1 MLTRIAV
8 AALVAALASGPAVGL
23 AQQQKKA
30 DCPPQPSASP
40 GAQAA
45 PQRIEGEVT
54 GVDRQTNTVTLR
66 MSDGSVQ
73 QFQGDKETIQDL
85 KVGDRIEAQKRTPDC

>member
-1 MLTRIAV
+1 MVTRIV
-8 AALVAALASGPAVGL
+8 LAALVAALVSAPAVGV

-30 DCPPQPSASP
+30 DCPQPSASP

-54 GVDRQTNTVTLR
+54 QINRQTSMVTLR
-66 MSDGSVQ
+66 MPDGSIA
-73 QFQGDKETIQDL
+73 QFRGNKETLDDL
-85 KVGDRIEAQKRTPDC
+85 EVGDRIEAKKRTPDC

>member
-1 MLTRIAV
+1 MLTRIAI

-23 AQQQKKA
+23 AQQQKKD
-30 DCPPQPSASP
+30 DCPQPSASP

-45 PQRIEGEVT
+45 PQRIEGQVT
-54 GVDRQTNTVTLR
+54 GIDRQTNTVTLR

-73 QFQGDKETIQDL
+73 QFQGDTETVQDL
-85 KVGDRIEAQKRTPDC
+85 KVGDRIEAQKRASDC